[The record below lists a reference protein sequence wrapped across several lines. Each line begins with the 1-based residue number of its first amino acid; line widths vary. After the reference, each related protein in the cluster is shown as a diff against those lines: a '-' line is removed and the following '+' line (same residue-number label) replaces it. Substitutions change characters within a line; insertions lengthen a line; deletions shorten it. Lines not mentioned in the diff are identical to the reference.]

1 MICSPNGTTAPYP
14 NNPDSNSGASPK
26 LLGMGG
32 EVLEEDLLLPEVAW
46 HAAGVI
52 EQARF
57 ASQAQAVES
66 GEDEENEGA
75 EVAIERTSWRTRGV
89 WESSW

>member
-1 MICSPNGTTAPYP
+1 MGQVLGVLAELL
-14 NNPDSNSGASPK
+14 GK

-75 EVAIERTSWRTRGV
+75 EVR
-89 WESSW
+89 

>member
-1 MICSPNGTTAPYP
+1 MGQVLGVFAELL
-14 NNPDSNSGASPK
+14 GK

-75 EVAIERTSWRTRGV
+75 EAR
-89 WESSW
+89 